1 MSAHRPVNFA
11 QIAARQQLEAQLLR
25 ELKAAEAVFHAALP
39 EQKADASRHY
49 REALDRFNDLI
60 LNRKLPDSQP
70 S

>member
-1 MSAHRPVNFA
+1 MSVYRPVDFS
-11 QIAARQQLEAQLLR
+11 QIAVRQQLEAQLLR
-25 ELKAAEAVFHAALP
+25 ELKAAEALFHAALP
-39 EQKADASRHY
+39 EQKANASRHY